1 MISASDN
8 SSTFLDFQLLAS
20 LGSFLMGAKGTATG
34 AGAALGK
41 KLDLAAVEATAGGK
55 EGTVIWAK
63 RAEGRVARTS
73 CSAAGAALTGLDST
87 GTWTDSTLVTLIF
100 FVLGV
105 WAVGAAVAALGA
117 ADDRG
122 GLDGAAALD
131 AAAEAAADLTF
142 TALAGTAG
150 FGVGLALTAGLATG
164 LAAGFATGL
173 ATALAATLATGFTGA
188 LALGLVVG
196 FAAALAAGLAAA
208 FAAGLA
214 AGFAATLGAGL
225 ATALAAGL
233 AAAFAA
239 GLAAGFAATLGAGLA
254 TALAAGLAAALAVT
268 ALALAA
274 VVLVLEATAD
284 GPGGFVLIGVF
295 TSCLLAVSKGRLL
308 TVCPCAA
315 DPKPVHMLLKPL
327 L

>member
-1 MISASDN
+1 MARVSASD
-8 SSTFLDFQLLAS
+8 SSSALLVFQLLAS
-20 LGSFLMGAKGTATG
+20 LGSFLMGAIGTKTAEG
-34 AGAALGK
+34 VALGK

-73 CSAAGAALTGLDST
+73 CSGAGDALPWLDSA
-87 GTWTDSTLVTLIF
+87 GVWTVYTLVTLMF

-105 WAVGAAVAALGA
+105 WAGGAAVAALGA

-131 AAAEAAADLTF
+131 AATEAAADLSF
-142 TALAGTAG
+142 NALAGTAG
-150 FGVGLALTAGLATG
+150 FGVGLALAAGLVAGLA
-164 LAAGFATGL
+164 AGL
-173 ATALAATLATGFTGA
+173 ATALAATLATGFIGA
-188 LALGLVVG
+188 LVL
-196 FAAALAAGLAAA
+196 
-208 FAAGLA
+208 GLA
-214 AGFAATLGAGL
+214 AGFAAALAAGL

-233 AAAFAA
+233 A
-239 GLAAGFAATLGAGLA
+239 
-254 TALAAGLAAALAVT
+254 VT
-268 ALALAA
+268 TLALAA
-274 VVLVLEATAD
+274 VVLVLGATAD

-295 TSCLLAVSKGRLL
+295 TSCLLAVCKGRLL
-308 TVCPCAA
+308 IVCPCAA

>member
-1 MISASDN
+1 M
-8 SSTFLDFQLLAS
+8 
-20 LGSFLMGAKGTATG
+20 MGAKGTATA

-87 GTWTDSTLVTLIF
+87 GAWTDSTLVTLMF

-105 WAVGAAVAALGA
+105 GADGAAVAALGA

-122 GLDGAAALD
+122 GLDGTAALD
-131 AAAEAAADLTF
+131 AAAETAAALSF

-150 FGVGLALTAGLATG
+150 LGVGLALR
-164 LAAGFATGL
+164 AGFAAGWV
-173 ATALAATLATGFTGA
+173 TAFAATLATGFAEA
-188 LALGLVVG
+188 LTLG
-196 FAAALAAGLAAA
+196 FTAALAAGLAVA
-208 FAAGLA
+208 FA
-214 AGFAATLGAGL
+214 AGFAATLVAGL
-225 ATALAAGL
+225 ATGL
-233 AAAFAA
+233 DE
-239 GLAAGFAATLGAGLA
+239 
-254 TALAAGLAAALAVT
+254 GLAAALAVT
-268 ALALAA
+268 TLALAA

-284 GPGGFVLIGVF
+284 GPGGFDLFRVF

-315 DPKPVHMLLKPL
+315 DPKPVHMLFKPL

>member
-87 GTWTDSTLVTLIF
+87 GTWTDSTLMTLIF

-105 WAVGAAVAALGA
+105 WAGGAAVAALGA

-188 LALGLVVG
+188 LALGLAAG

-233 AAAFAA
+233 AAAF
-239 GLAAGFAATLGAGLA
+239 AAGFAATLGAGLA

>member
-1 MISASDN
+1 MARISASDS

-63 RAEGRVARTS
+63 RAEGRVARTN
-73 CSAAGAALTGLDST
+73 CSAAGAGLTGLDST
-87 GTWTDSTLVTLIF
+87 GTWTDSTLVTLMF

-122 GLDGAAALD
+122 GLDGAVALD
-131 AAAEAAADLTF
+131 AAAETAADLSF

-150 FGVGLALTAGLATG
+150 FGVGLALTAGLTTALAAG
-164 LAAGFATGL
+164 LAAGL
-173 ATALAATLATGFTGA
+173 ATALAAALATGFTGA
-188 LALGLVVG
+188 LALGLAAG
-196 FAAALAAGLAAA
+196 FAAALAAGLAVA
-208 FAAGLA
+208 FA
-214 AGFAATLGAGL
+214 T
-225 ATALAAGL
+225 
-233 AAAFAA
+233 
-239 GLAAGFAATLGAGLA
+239 GFAATLGAGLA

-268 ALALAA
+268 TLALAA
-274 VVLVLEATAD
+274 VVLVLEATAV

>member
-1 MISASDN
+1 MISASDS

-20 LGSFLMGAKGTATG
+20 LGSFLMGANGTATG

-73 CSAAGAALTGLDST
+73 CSDAGAALTGLDST
-87 GTWTDSTLVTLIF
+87 GAWTDSTLVTLMF

-105 WAVGAAVAALGA
+105 WAGGAAVAALGA

-131 AAAEAAADLTF
+131 AAAEAAADLSF

-188 LALGLVVG
+188 LALGLAAG
-196 FAAALAAGLAAA
+196 FAAALAAGLAVA
-208 FAAGLA
+208 FV
-214 AGFAATLGAGL
+214 AGFSATLGAGL
-225 ATALAAGL
+225 ATALAAG
-233 AAAFAA
+233 F
-239 GLAAGFAATLGAGLA
+239 
-254 TALAAGLAAALAVT
+254 AAALAVT
-268 ALALAA
+268 TLALAA
-274 VVLVLEATAD
+274 VVVVFEAAAD

>member
-87 GTWTDSTLVTLIF
+87 GTWTDSTLVTLMF

-105 WAVGAAVAALGA
+105 WAVGAAVEALGS

-122 GLDGAAALD
+122 ELDGAAALD
-131 AAAEAAADLTF
+131 AAAEAAADLSF

-150 FGVGLALTAGLATG
+150 FGVGLALTAGFATA
-164 LAAGFATGL
+164 LAAGFAAGL
-173 ATALAATLATGFTGA
+173 ATALADTLATGFTGA
-188 LALGLVVG
+188 LALGLAAG
-196 FAAALAAGLAAA
+196 FAAAL
-208 FAAGLA
+208 AAGLA

-254 TALAAGLAAALAVT
+254 TALAAGLTAALAVT

>member
-1 MISASDN
+1 MISASDS

-63 RAEGRVARTS
+63 RAEGRVARTN
-73 CSAAGAALTGLDST
+73 CSAAGAGLTGLDST

-105 WAVGAAVAALGA
+105 WAGGAAVAALGA

-131 AAAEAAADLTF
+131 AAAEAARDLSF

-150 FGVGLALTAGLATG
+150 FGVGLALAAGFATALAAG
-164 LAAGFATGL
+164 LAAGF
-173 ATALAATLATGFTGA
+173 ATALAATLATGFTAA
-188 LALGLVVG
+188 LALGLAAG
-196 FAAALAAGLAAA
+196 FAAALAAGLAVA
-208 FAAGLA
+208 FA
-214 AGFAATLGAGL
+214 T
-225 ATALAAGL
+225 
-233 AAAFAA
+233 
-239 GLAAGFAATLGAGLA
+239 GFAATLGAGLA

-268 ALALAA
+268 TLALAA
-274 VVLVLEATAD
+274 VVLVLEAAAD
-284 GPGGFVLIGVF
+284 LPRGFVLFGVF

>member
-1 MISASDN
+1 
-8 SSTFLDFQLLAS
+8 
-20 LGSFLMGAKGTATG
+20 MGAKGTATG

-63 RAEGRVARTS
+63 RAEGRVARTN
-73 CSAAGAALTGLDST
+73 CSAAGAGLTGLDST
-87 GTWTDSTLVTLIF
+87 GTWTDSTLVTLMF

-131 AAAEAAADLTF
+131 ATAEAATDLSF

-150 FGVGLALTAGLATG
+150 FGVGLALAAGLATG
-164 LAAGFATGL
+164 FAAGFAT
-173 ATALAATLATGFTGA
+173 TFEAAFAAVLTTGFTGA
-188 LALGLVVG
+188 LALG
-196 FAAALAAGLAAA
+196 FAAALAAGLAAGLA
-208 FAAGLA
+208 TGFATTFAAGLATALDEGLA
-214 AGFAATLGAGL
+214 AGFAAAW
-225 ATALAAGL
+225 
-233 AAAFAA
+233 
-239 GLAAGFAATLGAGLA
+239 
-254 TALAAGLAAALAVT
+254 AVT

-274 VVLVLEATAD
+274 VVVVFEATAD
-284 GPGGFVLIGVF
+284 LPRGFVLFGVF
-295 TSCLLAVSKGRLL
+295 TSCLLAVSKGSLL

-315 DPKPVHMLLKPL
+315 DPKPVHVLLKPL

>member
-1 MISASDN
+1 MISASDS

-63 RAEGRVARTS
+63 RAEGRVARTN
-73 CSAAGAALTGLDST
+73 CSAAGAGLTGLDST
-87 GTWTDSTLVTLIF
+87 GTWTDSTLVTLMF

-105 WAVGAAVAALGA
+105 WAGGAAVAALGA

-131 AAAEAAADLTF
+131 AEAETAADLSF

-150 FGVGLALTAGLATG
+150 FGVGLV
-164 LAAGFATGL
+164 LAAGL
-173 ATALAATLATGFTGA
+173 ATALAAGFAAGLATALAAALATGFTGA
-188 LALGLVVG
+188 LALGLAAG

-233 AAAFAA
+233 AAA
-239 GLAAGFAATLGAGLA
+239 
-254 TALAAGLAAALAVT
+254 LAVT
-268 ALALAA
+268 TLALAA
-274 VVLVLEATAD
+274 VVVVFEAAAD

>member
-1 MISASDN
+1 MISASDS

-63 RAEGRVARTS
+63 RAEGRVARTN
-73 CSAAGAALTGLDST
+73 CSAAGAGLTGLDST
-87 GTWTDSTLVTLIF
+87 GTWTDSTLVTLMF

-105 WAVGAAVAALGA
+105 WAGGAAVAALGA

-131 AAAEAAADLTF
+131 AAAETAADLSF

-150 FGVGLALTAGLATG
+150 FGVGLALTAG
-164 LAAGFATGL
+164 F
-173 ATALAATLATGFTGA
+173 ATALAAPLATGFTGA
-188 LALGLVVG
+188 LALGLAAG
-196 FAAALAAGLAAA
+196 FAAALAAGLAVA
-208 FAAGLA
+208 FV
-214 AGFAATLGAGL
+214 
-225 ATALAAGL
+225 
-233 AAAFAA
+233 
-239 GLAAGFAATLGAGLA
+239 AGFAATLGAGLA

-268 ALALAA
+268 TLALAA

>member
-1 MISASDN
+1 MISASDS

-131 AAAEAAADLTF
+131 AATEAAADLSF

-150 FGVGLALTAGLATG
+150 FDVGLTLTAGFATA

-188 LALGLVVG
+188 LVLGLAAG

-208 FAAGLA
+208 FAAG
-214 AGFAATLGAGL
+214 FAT
-225 ATALAAGL
+225 
-233 AAAFAA
+233 
-239 GLAAGFAATLGAGLA
+239 GFAATLGAGLA

-268 ALALAA
+268 ALALAT

>member
-1 MISASDN
+1 MISASES

-73 CSAAGAALTGLDST
+73 CSAAGGALTGLDST
-87 GTWTDSTLVTLIF
+87 GTWTDSTLVTLMF

-105 WAVGAAVAALGA
+105 WAGGAAVAALGA

-131 AAAEAAADLTF
+131 AAAEAAADLSF

-150 FGVGLALTAGLATG
+150 FGVGLALTAGLA
-164 LAAGFATGL
+164 AGFAAGL
-173 ATALAATLATGFTGA
+173 ATALAATLASGFTGA
-188 LALGLVVG
+188 LALGLAAG
-196 FAAALAAGLAAA
+196 FAAALAAGLAVA
-208 FAAGLA
+208 F
-214 AGFAATLGAGL
+214 
-225 ATALAAGL
+225 
-233 AAAFAA
+233 
-239 GLAAGFAATLGAGLA
+239 AAGFAATLGAGLA

-268 ALALAA
+268 TLALAA

>member
-1 MISASDN
+1 M
-8 SSTFLDFQLLAS
+8 
-20 LGSFLMGAKGTATG
+20 MGAKGTATA

-87 GTWTDSTLVTLIF
+87 GAWTDSTLVTLMF

-105 WAVGAAVAALGA
+105 GADGAAVAALGA

-122 GLDGAAALD
+122 GLDGTAALD
-131 AAAEAAADLTF
+131 AAAETAAALSF

-150 FGVGLALTAGLATG
+150 LDVGLALR
-164 LAAGFATGL
+164 AGFAAGWV
-173 ATALAATLATGFTGA
+173 TAFAAALATGFAEA
-188 LALGLVVG
+188 LTLG
-196 FAAALAAGLAAA
+196 FTAALAAGLAVA
-208 FAAGLA
+208 FAAGFA
-214 AGFAATLGAGL
+214 AGFAATLVAGL
-225 ATALAAGL
+225 ATGL
-233 AAAFAA
+233 DE
-239 GLAAGFAATLGAGLA
+239 G
-254 TALAAGLAAALAVT
+254 LAAGLAAALAVT
-268 ALALAA
+268 TLALAA

-284 GPGGFVLIGVF
+284 GPGGFDLFRVF